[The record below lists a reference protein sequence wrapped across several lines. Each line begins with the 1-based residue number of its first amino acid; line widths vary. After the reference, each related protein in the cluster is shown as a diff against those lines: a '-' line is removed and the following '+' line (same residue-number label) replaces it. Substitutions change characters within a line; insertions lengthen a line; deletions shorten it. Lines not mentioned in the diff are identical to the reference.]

1 MTRPRIVAAA
11 LIVVAVS
18 VAGVLWMQRSARTE
32 AAYAPFGAAGTRAL
46 YRVSWKTDATAALER
61 ASDALATK
69 LELDGELQI
78 DTFRDGRVL
87 AVRWTKLDRA
97 LGEALSQPLA
107 APDALATQL
116 QQAET
121 VVVLD
126 GRGHVQELGFS
137 SATTPLARHVQRAL
151 VLELLAQVAG
161 GPGGRDVVDTALGRA
176 RVTRVI
182 TGRKIATT
190 RASYDELDAFP
201 LGLDGATAE
210 IDARGEIETA
220 ADGSIA
226 RLTSHE
232 ALSLEAGHGMISGLQ
247 STTSLTATL
256 ASRGRD
262 PSMTMPAYVPS
273 TVRAAAGSNYD
284 RRASLERRS
293 LGVTAESLHADVR
306 SASLF
311 PRAGS
316 TQWIWRDA
324 AYLELHPEAAAP
336 LLSSAS
342 QLGTKGLAAA
352 FDIVVIAGT
361 EAGQDALVAAL
372 QRPEAQTEEAFVV
385 LVQRL
390 AFLAKPRSSLVAFV
404 ARERVRHAG
413 TDRGRAAAYTLGAL
427 ARNVAVDEPH
437 TAEMIGADLVKD
449 LNVAET
455 VADRV
460 ALLAALGNAGL
471 SSTAAAVMA
480 HAKDKDAAIRR
491 AVASALRRMEGSP
504 VVDAL
509 LALSIDA
516 APEVTTVALDS
527 LLRKQLD
534 DADWT
539 LLSQHVAAGRVHAD
553 AHGTLVNALASRRG
567 DGPQP
572 DAVLGAMLASE
583 HVGVDVKQRI
593 EAALSQ

>member
-1 MTRPRIVAAA
+1 MTRPRIA
-11 LIVVAVS
+11 VVALVAIALG
-18 VAGVLWMQRSARTE
+18 VAGVLWMQRSSPTE
-32 AAYAPFGAAGTRAL
+32 PAYAPFGAAGTRAL
-46 YRVSWKTDATAALER
+46 YRVSWKTDATASLER
-61 ASDALATK
+61 ATDALATK

-78 DTFRDGRVL
+78 DTFRDGRVI
-87 AVRWTKLDRA
+87 AVRWTALDRA
-97 LGEALSQPLA
+97 LGEALTQPLA
-107 APDALATQL
+107 TPDALAAQL
-116 QQAET
+116 KQAET

-126 GRGHVQELGFS
+126 ERGQVMELGFS

-151 VLELLAQVAG
+151 VLELLAQVAA

-182 TGRKIATT
+182 TGRTIATT

-210 IDARGEIETA
+210 IDARGEVATET
-220 ADGSIA
+220 DGSIA
-226 RLTSHE
+226 RVTSHE
-232 ALSLEAGHGMISGLQ
+232 ALSLEAGHGMISGFQ
-247 STTSLTATL
+247 STTSITATL
-256 ASRGRD
+256 SSRVRD
-262 PSMTMPAYVPS
+262 PSIVMPAYVPA
-273 TVRAAAGSNYD
+273 TVRAAPAGTYD

-293 LGVTAESLHADVR
+293 LGVTAETLHADVR

-336 LLSSAS
+336 LLASATS
-342 QLGTKGLAAA
+342 LGTKGLAAA

-372 QRPEAQTEEAFVV
+372 KRPEAQTEEAFVV

-390 AFLAKPRSSLVAFV
+390 AFLAKPRPSLVAFV
-404 ARERVRHAG
+404 AREHVRYAG

-427 ARNVAVDEPH
+427 ARNVAVDDPH
-437 TAEMIGADLVKD
+437 TAQLIANDIVKD
-449 LNVAET
+449 LGVAET
-455 VADRV
+455 AADRV

-471 SSTAAAVMA
+471 SSTATAVIA
-480 HAKDKDAAIRR
+480 HAKDKDVAIRR

-509 LALSIDA
+509 LALSVDP

-539 LLSQHVAAGRVHAD
+539 LLSQHVAGGRIHAD
-553 AHGTLVNALASRRG
+553 AHGPLVNALATRRG
-567 DGPQP
+567 EGPQP

-583 HVGVDVKQRI
+583 HVSVDVKQRI
-593 EAALSQ
+593 EAAMSQ